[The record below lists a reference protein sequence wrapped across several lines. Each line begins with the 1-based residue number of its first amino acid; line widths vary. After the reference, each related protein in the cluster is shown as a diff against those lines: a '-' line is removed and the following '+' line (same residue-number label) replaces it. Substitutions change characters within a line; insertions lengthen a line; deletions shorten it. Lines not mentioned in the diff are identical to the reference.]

1 MITIGSDNIT
11 DNKLKSKLFAID
23 EKSYG
28 QSYKDHLLEQYK
40 LYVEMADKVSSRR
53 ATTNTFFLS
62 LNTLL
67 ITAVGILSRLGSSFV
82 SFNLSWVVIA
92 SIAGILF
99 CWAWHVI
106 IRSYCQLNR
115 GKYKIINM
123 MEKRL
128 PVAMYEAEWSCL
140 KSRRGALKYKELT
153 AVELWV
159 PRVFGFL
166 YLVLMVIGLILAIT

>member
-1 MITIGSDNIT
+1 MGTDDTT
-11 DNKLKSKLFAID
+11 DNKLESKLFAIS
-23 EKSYG
+23 EKNYG
-28 QSYKDHLLEQYK
+28 QSYKGHLLEQYK
-40 LYVEMADKVSSRR
+40 LYVEMADRISSRR

-82 SFNLSWVVIA
+82 SFNILWVVIA

-106 IRSYCQLNR
+106 IRSYCQLNW

-123 MEKRL
+123 IEKRL

-140 KSRRGALKYKELT
+140 KPKGEARKYKELT
-153 AVELWV
+153 TVELWI
-159 PRVFGFL
+159 PRIFGFL
-166 YLVLMVIGLILAIT
+166 YIVLMVMGILLHIT